1 MSYSEVD
8 ICNLALTRIGHG
20 QIASLGEG
28 SKAGDLCTL
37 HYPMCRDS
45 LFRAHPWNFTIRR
58 EALAA
63 SADYTPAFEF
73 DYYFPLPTDCIKVIR
88 TDFEAGGSSSTAVYG
103 FPGMSGYVNDAVPY
117 RLENHSV
124 LGRVIAC
131 SESTLEIEYIAKV
144 TDPAQF
150 DELFV
155 DLLAQRLAAEICVAF
170 TDTQSLAKQMWEVY
184 QSKLVEARTIDAQE
198 GSAREIVDLSPW
210 LQARV

>member
-20 QIASLGEG
+20 QITALSED

-45 LFRAHPWNFTIRR
+45 LLRSHPWNFAVRR
-58 EALAA
+58 AALAA
-63 SADYTPAFEF
+63 SATYTPEFEF
-73 DYYFPLPTDCIKVIR
+73 DYYFPIPTDCLRVIR
-88 TDFEAGGSSSTAVYG
+88 TDFEASGSSSTAVYG
-103 FPGMSGYVNDAVPY
+103 FPGISGYVNDIVPY
-117 RLENHSV
+117 RLESHSA

-131 SESTLEIEYIAKV
+131 SESSLEIEYIAKI
-144 TDPAQF
+144 TDAAQF

-155 DLLAQRLAAEICVAF
+155 DVLAQRLASEISVAF
-170 TDTQSLAKQMWEVY
+170 TDTQTMTKMLWEVY
-184 QSKLVEARTIDAQE
+184 QSKLVEARMIDAQE

-210 LQARV
+210 LQVRV